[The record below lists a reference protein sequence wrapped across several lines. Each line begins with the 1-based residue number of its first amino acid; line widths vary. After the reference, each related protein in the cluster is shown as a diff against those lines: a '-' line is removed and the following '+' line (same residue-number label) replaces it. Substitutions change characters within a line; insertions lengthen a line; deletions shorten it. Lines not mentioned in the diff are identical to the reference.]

1 MTSIS
6 SSPYSNITSFTLDI
20 LILKLTSIYWNLL
33 IKNTE
38 PHMIA
43 QLGDT
48 KKKVEKKKRN
58 SVTFHLVSEWVS
70 ACVRWEML
78 TPTLKRRE
86 NFLVFKM
93 RVE

>member
-48 KKKVEKKKRN
+48 KKKVEKKKEILL
-58 SVTFHLVSEWVS
+58 HLVSEWVS

-78 TPTLKRRE
+78 TSTLKSRE